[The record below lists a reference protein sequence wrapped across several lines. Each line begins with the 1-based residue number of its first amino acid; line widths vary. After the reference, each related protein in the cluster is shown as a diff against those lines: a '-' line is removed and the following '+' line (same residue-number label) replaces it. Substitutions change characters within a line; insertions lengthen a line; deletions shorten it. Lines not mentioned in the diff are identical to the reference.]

1 MQISKRNFLKPESS
15 DPAIIEN
22 ISDNFGIIENL
33 MDAGLG
39 ATWGGYLESDSDLIE
54 SDRIYVDRRDN
65 KQWLGISNGE
75 FSKASKIPFSLND
88 KTDKS
93 IEIIAGN
100 GLVGGG
106 DLSEKRTLNIVSA
119 NSGIAINSDNIEL
132 KPPTSSTIGGVR
144 AGEGIAINQA
154 DGVIGLVPPTAST
167 IGGVK
172 PGNGIIINPNDGVI
186 QATVP
191 VGGLIFLTQDT
202 NPAEL
207 FWGTS
212 WEKIQGRYLRGTS
225 GNEKTGVI
233 GGNKE
238 IKLEVKHMP
247 SHTHIASQ
255 GSHVH
260 SQQKHCH
267 EGVGEKEASSS
278 WRPVGP
284 TNNFGIG
291 KSDWDN
297 FTYLTSDSGGENT
310 GSAQPSVTVNHT
322 GEGVSFNTE
331 PPFYTVHIWKR
342 II

>member
-39 ATWGGYLESDSDLIE
+39 ATWGGYLENDFDLIE
-54 SDRIYVDRRDN
+54 SNKIYVDRRDN

-75 FSKASKIPFSLND
+75 FSKASKSPFSLND

-93 IEIIAGN
+93 VEIIAGN

-132 KPPTSSTIGGVR
+132 KPPTSSTIGGVK
-144 AGEGIAINQA
+144 Q
-154 DGVIGLVPPTAST
+154 
-167 IGGVK
+167 
-172 PGNGIIINPNDGVI
+172 GNGIIINPNDGVI

-260 SQQKHCH
+260 SQQEHNH
-267 EGVGEKEASSS
+267 EGVGEKETSSS
-278 WRPVGP
+278 WRPSGSP
-284 TNNFGIG
+284 NELGIG

-297 FTYLTSDSGGENT
+297 YAYLSTKSGGENT

>member
-75 FSKASKIPFSLND
+75 FSKASKSPFSLND

-93 IEIIAGN
+93 VEIIAGN

-132 KPPTSSTIGGVR
+132 KPPTSSTIGGVK
-144 AGEGIAINQA
+144 Q
-154 DGVIGLVPPTAST
+154 
-167 IGGVK
+167 
-172 PGNGIIINPNDGVI
+172 GNGIIINPNDGVI

-260 SQQKHCH
+260 SQQEHYH
-267 EGVGEKEASSS
+267 LGIGEKETSSS
-278 WRPVGP
+278 WRPSGSP
-284 TNNFGIG
+284 NQLGIG

-297 FTYLTSDSGGENT
+297 YAYLSTRSGGDNT
-310 GSAQPSVTVNHT
+310 GEAQPSVTVNHT
-322 GEGVSFNTE
+322 GEGVSFNAE

>member
-39 ATWGGYLESDSDLIE
+39 ATWGGYLENDFDLIE
-54 SDRIYVDRRDN
+54 SDKIYVDRRDN

-75 FSKASKIPFSLND
+75 FSKASKSPFSLND

-93 IEIIAGN
+93 VEIIAGN

-119 NSGIAINSDNIEL
+119 NSGIAINLDNIEL
-132 KPPTSSTIGGVR
+132 KPP
-144 AGEGIAINQA
+144 IA
-154 DGVIGLVPPTAST
+154 DEL
-167 IGGVK
+167 GGVK
-172 PGNGIIINPNDGVI
+172 QGNGIIINPNDGVI

-191 VGGLIFLTQDT
+191 VGGLIFLTEDT

-212 WEKIQGRYLRGTS
+212 WEKIEGKYLKGTS
-225 GNEKTGVI
+225 TNEKTGVI

-255 GSHVH
+255 GSHAHTQPEH
-260 SQQKHCH
+260 SH
-267 EGVGEKEASSS
+267 EMLVSDYVGASGDLCARYAYINNKKIISS
-278 WRPVGP
+278 
-284 TNNFGIG
+284 
-291 KSDWDN
+291 DAA
-297 FTYLTSDSGGENT
+297 GGENT